1 MSGMSVDKDMR
12 SSLGERRVREMK
24 KMMKKKNAPY
34 FFLAPML
41 VLFAV
46 FMIYPIIDSLI
57 LSFQDFTEGNY
68 VFCGL
73 QNYITMFHD
82 PVFWKSLKNT
92 FIYLAVQVPVM
103 VVLSLLL
110 GVLVEQ
116 AFLKFRSGFR
126 MSIFLPSVTALVAYA
141 IVFKLLFNTDF
152 GLVNHALTALGF
164 DGVDWLNTVWGAR
177 SAIIIGITWRWT
189 GYNTIIMI
197 AGLKNIPM
205 ELYESAEI
213 DGASFFQKFVYI
225 TVPMVKSIIVFVS
238 ITSTIGTLQLFDE
251 SFILTN
257 GGPNNATITI
267 GHYLYNTGFSYYKF
281 GYAAAISY
289 ALVVIIGVLSFV
301 QFRITKGGEN
311 E

>member
-1 MSGMSVDKDMR
+1 MR

-289 ALVVIIGVLSFV
+289 ALVLIIGVLSFV

>member
-1 MSGMSVDKDMR
+1 
-12 SSLGERRVREMK
+12 
-24 KMMKKKNAPY
+24 MMKKKNAPY

>member
-1 MSGMSVDKDMR
+1 MTKN
-12 SSLGERRVREMK
+12 
-24 KMMKKKNAPY
+24 NAPY
-34 FFLAPML
+34 LFLLPMII
-41 VLFAV
+41 LFAV
-46 FMIYPIIDSLI
+46 FMIYPVINSLI
-57 LSFQDFTEGNY
+57 LSFHDFTDGEY

-73 QNYITMFHD
+73 QNYSTMFHD

-92 FIYLAVQVPVM
+92 FIYLIIQVPVM
-103 VVLSLLL
+103 VVLSLVL

-116 AFLKFRSGFR
+116 AFLKCRTGFR
-126 MSIFLPSVTALVAYA
+126 ISIFLPAVTALVAYA

-152 GLVNHALTALGF
+152 GLVNHVLQTLGF

-177 SAIIIGITWRWT
+177 MAIIIAITWRWT

-197 AGLKNIPM
+197 AGLKNIPT
-205 ELYESAEI
+205 ELYESADI
-213 DGASFFQKFVYI
+213 DGASFFQKLRYI
-225 TVPMVKSIIVFVS
+225 TIPMVKSIMLFVS

-251 SFILTN
+251 SFILTS

-281 GYAAAISY
+281 GYAAALSY
-289 ALVVIIGVLSFV
+289 ALVVIIGVLSIL
-301 QFRITKGGEN
+301 QFKFTKGGE